1 MMKGRNNSKIN
12 LMLGLSSL
20 FLTVILVNSLQD
32 MARCQTDNDCQDVL
46 MCRQQGEPCQCYH
59 GPSFSNDD
67 VFGPRCV
74 KLSWVQKIRQSL
86 ERRLENSDIGP
97 DTCGK
102 DRTILGQW

>member
-1 MMKGRNNSKIN
+1 MKGRNNSKIN

-74 KLSWVQKIRQSL
+74 KLSWVQKIDQ
-86 ERRLENSDIGP
+86 RLTTQQGKEKRLDEGDDIGL
-97 DTCGK
+97 DTYSM
-102 DRTILGQW
+102 